1 MHGILTA
8 LLEQLSCSLHKTQYS
23 VQEISPKRNTSK
35 KNTSLCK
42 NALAGINSSPFC
54 GLRK

>member
-1 MHGILTA
+1 MHDILTA

-35 KNTSLCK
+35 KKYFTV
-42 NALAGINSSPFC
+42 
-54 GLRK
+54 